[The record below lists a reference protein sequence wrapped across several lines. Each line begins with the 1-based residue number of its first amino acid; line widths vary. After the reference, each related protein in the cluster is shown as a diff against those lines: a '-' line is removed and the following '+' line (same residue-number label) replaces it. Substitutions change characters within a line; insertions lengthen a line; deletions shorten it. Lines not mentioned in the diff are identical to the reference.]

1 MHEKE
6 TDFQE
11 NVKRFL
17 VRRTVLLA
25 GGRQKDDTLDLE
37 LRGDSVNIYYR
48 GGSIFKIEEINNSFS
63 ISFDINYCIESST
76 SLSGNPSPAEA
87 VANLPFYKQAM
98 DWWFHKHPK
107 YEREFQQV
115 IAHENN
121 NHG

>member
-1 MHEKE
+1 M
-6 TDFQE
+6 
-11 NVKRFL
+11 
-17 VRRTVLLA
+17 
-25 GGRQKDDTLDLE
+25 E

-63 ISFDINYCIESST
+63 ISFDINYCMESST

-87 VANLPFYKQAM
+87 VAALPFYKQAM
-98 DWWFHKHPK
+98 DWWFHKYPQ

-115 IAHENN
+115 IARENN